1 MGTGLCILDTYIPK
15 VCKGDYITVTFT
27 SSILI
32 FCHDVNLISS
42 SCIFTPYSDRT
53 GCIQSRRLELSVTHD
68 CIWMKMQP
76 WTCRPT
82 QPRRTSTTSQSM
94 LLLLI
99 LASPNQNE
107 KTVNFRQ
114 LLHKCL
120 FILKFF
126 VRSRFWVH
134 TYLL

>member
-1 MGTGLCILDTYIPK
+1 MHIGYVHTKGMQRGLHNSNTYFL
-15 VCKGDYITVTFT
+15 YT
-27 SSILI
+27 SIL
-32 FCHDVNLISS
+32 FCRDVNLISS
-42 SCIFTPYSDRT
+42 FCIFTPYSDRT
-53 GCIQSRRLELSVTHD
+53 GCSQSRRLELSVTHD

-82 QPRRTSTTSQSM
+82 QPRRTSMTSQSM

-120 FILKFF
+120 FFF
-126 VRSRFWVH
+126 STVF
-134 TYLL
+134 